1 MSLFSALD
9 ISYTGLNASQLEM
22 NVTSQ
27 NISNANTEGY
37 TRQRAIAVA
46 KTPLH
51 NVTPGDIGAGVK
63 IAQIKRIHNEFVFS
77 RLRDSSN
84 SLEYNQFS
92 KTTLDGIAGYFP
104 DTDGVGLQNS
114 IKNYFDAWNSFSSNP
129 TSSAKKTALAQ
140 STMTLSNNIQET
152 RTQVRNS
159 QNDLNNQLKINIDEV
174 NSIGKKIADLNGQ
187 IGNVESIKGNN
198 ANDLRDQRD
207 RLELSLSKLLNISVF
222 KENLNSDTSVSPDLI
237 DGGTKYTL
245 NIAGE
250 SFVDGTS
257 FHPLTIDNNGNKSA
271 YYSVY
276 YEAADGTKFNMTTKI
291 QGGEI
296 GAILDLR
303 GRKIDSKT
311 SYPEDGKLQGYIDD
325 LDSFS
330 KGLIQKTNS
339 TYASSAVSKMI
350 SPQLNISANSGLLNN
365 GYGFNKGSFD
375 VVMYDNDGNEI
386 GRKSINIDDS
396 TTMNDIITQFNSN
409 TDDNHDNDS
418 TNDIDDNFTA
428 DYSNDIL
435 SFTPKSN
442 NGYKIAI
449 EDNGTNFAGVTGI
462 SSFFTG
468 EDASNIDLK
477 TEFKNDPTQINAFK
491 APVDGDNELAND
503 MTQIQYHDI
512 SFESKDGTII
522 NDKPD
527 DFYRNLVTKVALDA
541 QKSGRDT
548 DTSKAIFNTVNNEQ
562 QSISGVNI
570 DEELA
575 NLMKYQTAY
584 GANAKI
590 ITTIDKMLSSLLAMK
605 E

>member
-9 ISYTGLNASQLEM
+9 TSYTGLNVSQLEM

-27 NISNANTEGY
+27 NVSNANTKGY
-37 TRQRAIAVA
+37 TRERAILRA

-51 NVTPGDIGAGVK
+51 NVTPGDMGAGVK
-63 IAQIKRIHNEFVFS
+63 ATQIKRIHNEFVFA
-77 RLRDSSN
+77 RLRNSSN

-92 KTTLDGIAGYFP
+92 KTTLDNIAGYFP
-104 DTDGVGLQNS
+104 DTDGVGLQND

-140 STMTLSNNIQET
+140 SAMTLSNDIKET
-152 RTQVRNS
+152 RSEVRNS
-159 QNDLNNQLKINIDEV
+159 QNALNNQLKINIDEV
-174 NSIGKKIADLNGQ
+174 NNIGKKIADLNGQ
-187 IGNVESIKGNN
+187 IENVESIKGNN

-222 KENLNSDTSVSPDLI
+222 KGNLSSDMSVNPNLV

-250 SFVDGTS
+250 SFIDGTS

-271 YYSVY
+271 YYSIY
-276 YEAADGTKFNMTTKI
+276 HKTADGTKFDMTTKI
-291 QGGEI
+291 QGGKI

-303 GRKIDSKT
+303 GRKLDSKT
-311 SYPEDGKLQGYIDD
+311 SYPEDGKLQGYIDE
-325 LDSFS
+325 LDSFA

-339 TYASSAVSKMI
+339 TYASSAVSKMV
-350 SPQLNISANSGLLNN
+350 SPELNISANSGLLNN
-365 GYGFNKGSFD
+365 GYGINKGSFD
-375 VVMYDNDGNEI
+375 VIMYDNNGNEI
-386 GRKSINIDDS
+386 GKKSIKIDET
-396 TTMNDIITQFNSN
+396 TTMNDIVTQFNSN

-418 TNDIDDNFTA
+418 TDDIDDNFKA
-428 DYSNDIL
+428 DYSNNIL
-435 SFTPKSN
+435 SFNHTSN
-442 NGYKIAI
+442 NEYKIAI

-468 EDASNIDLK
+468 ENASDMDLK

-491 APVDGDNELAND
+491 APIDGDNELAND

-527 DFYRNLVTKVALDA
+527 GFYRNLASKVALDA

-548 DTSKAIFNTVNNEQ
+548 DTSKAVFNTVNNEQ
-562 QSISGVNI
+562 QSISGVNL

-575 NLMKYQTAY
+575 NLMKYQTSY
-584 GANAKI
+584 GANAKV
-590 ITTIDKMLSSLLAMK
+590 ITTIDKMLSSLLAI
-605 E
+605 